1 MQSDDFDFRW
11 CHFHTGKRGYWL
23 NVKSCRRLPKCTEL
37 QVLYYGY
44 GGYIGDGKYKCHEC
58 VIWPGT
64 SDKWIKKAMN
74 AASMF
79 TLLPPCAQCME
90 TSSMHEKRGTE
101 WVRIF
106 PTAIQLA
113 HVYKMPDRSLPAI
126 PERSLRAIL
135 DRPAEP
141 VANTAPFLTVDPA
154 SSSMPP
160 PAQMSASQSQEGSHI
175 WSVGSTTLPFDI
187 PARGWSSPS
196 TDLLPLTEKVDRLQ
210 QHMLDMQE
218 RIVTVESERYSVAEL
233 HTKLESMQERIVTLE
248 SERGSVQELQQS
260 IVQLQEWNTML
271 ETERMKTA
279 DSGRHAVEELKTNL
293 QQLQQRNTELQQS
306 IAMLETERMKTAD
319 SERHAV
325 EELQKSIEQLQERNT
340 EGAQRR
346 QVEAVEGDGVD
357 DFEYVAGG
365 ASSPPTD
372 VAAQ

>member
-1 MQSDDFDFRW
+1 
-11 CHFHTGKRGYWL
+11 
-23 NVKSCRRLPKCTEL
+23 
-37 QVLYYGY
+37 
-44 GGYIGDGKYKCHEC
+44 
-58 VIWPGT
+58 
-64 SDKWIKKAMN
+64 
-74 AASMF
+74 
-79 TLLPPCAQCME
+79 
-90 TSSMHEKRGTE
+90 MHEKRGTE
-101 WVRIF
+101 WARVF
-106 PTAIQLA
+106 PTAIELA
-113 HVYKMPDRSLPAI
+113 HVYKMPDSSLPAI
-126 PERSLRAIL
+126 PERSLCAIL

-154 SSSMPP
+154 SSSMTPP
-160 PAQMSASQSQEGSHI
+160 
-175 WSVGSTTLPFDI
+175 DI

-196 TDLLPLTEKVDRLQ
+196 TDLLPLTEKVDRMQ
-210 QHMLDMQE
+210 QHMLDLQE
-218 RIVTVESERYSVAEL
+218 RILTLESERCSVAEL
-233 HTKLESMQERIVTLE
+233 HAMLGSVQERIVTLE
-248 SERGSVQELQQS
+248 SERGSVQELQQR

-279 DSGRHAVEELKTNL
+279 DSGRQAVEELKTNIE
-293 QQLQQRNTELQQS
+293 QLQERNTELQQS